1 MAALASVASSRSRPR
16 PVKLAVHK
24 LTDEE
29 LVSRAKKGD
38 NNAFR
43 IIVERHQQNMA
54 KTVSGM
60 LGASSEVDD
69 VVQEVFI
76 RLYRHLDRF
85 RGDAALSTFLK
96 RIAINLSLDALRR
109 RKRFRHRFLSRD
121 DEQMH
126 LPEAEAGG
134 SRVDSFDR
142 KRLIERA
149 LGTLGPKHR
158 AVVVLRLID
167 GYSTREAARILEVPQ
182 GTVLS
187 RLSRATAKLRTV
199 LAPIL
204 AEEE

>member
-1 MAALASVASSRSRPR
+1 MAALAPARSRPR
-16 PVKLAVHK
+16 PVKLALNT

-43 IIVERHQQNMA
+43 ILVERHHKNMA
-54 KTVSGM
+54 RTVSGM

-85 RGDAALSTFLK
+85 RGDAALSTFLR

-109 RKRFRHRFLSRD
+109 RKRFRLRFLSRD
-121 DEQMH
+121 DEKIH
-126 LPEAEAGG
+126 LPEPEA
-134 SRVDSFDR
+134 DAFQADTFDR
-142 KRLIERA
+142 RRLIEEGLA
-149 LGTLGPKHR
+149 TLSPQHR

-167 GYSTREAARILEVPQ
+167 GYSTREAAHILEVPQ

-199 LAPIL
+199 LAPVL
-204 AEEE
+204 AEE